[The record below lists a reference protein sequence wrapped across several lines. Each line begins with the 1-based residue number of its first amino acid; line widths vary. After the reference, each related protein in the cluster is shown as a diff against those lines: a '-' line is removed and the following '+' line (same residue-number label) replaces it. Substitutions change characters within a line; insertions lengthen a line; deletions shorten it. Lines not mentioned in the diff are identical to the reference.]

1 MPERIE
7 KHDESSQER
16 PHKRRRLYV
25 EPEKADHCS
34 YPFTPQRPSL
44 ANSTA
49 GKRQRLDDANLQ
61 NCLRISRDEHYKAW
75 LINAGRPLR
84 SHNNMS
90 QLPSPDVTTRS
101 FSRAPTTFSQRTN
114 ASVHDLDYR
123 DKLVKYNV
131 YVPGE
136 DPPPGFKEKVE
147 SMVFRLRETPELD
160 DDAIKQLRKTMKDL
174 QNKGEEEVKS
184 KLGAKIIP
192 GYNAPSDKNLEVVH
206 GQLWNKAVPIP
217 PDSTLLVPPLPLPKP
232 KPDTTFAFS
241 KTAFDRYQLGTMSS
255 LVTEPNGPSFASP
268 NQDLRFPYLVIE
280 YKSQAKDGSIRV
292 AINQAAGAGAVA
304 LNGLRETISRGLGL
318 DPFDIDKI
326 MVFSVAMDQN
336 SACINVE
343 WIGKIMDT
351 NEYTYHFEE
360 LKMLSLRYD
369 DSVQVLQ
376 RALKNIH
383 GWAGEDLLKLL
394 VNALNEYRNREG
406 EKKNADSVEKPQV
419 EEELRAPPSP
429 PKPPRRKRPRGAA
442 SKAHKETTELR
453 TRSKQDTQTQAETQ
467 PVGVRTRRRARLEET
482 R

>member
-1 MPERIE
+1 MPRRIE

-16 PHKRRRLYV
+16 LCKRRRVSV
-25 EPEKADHCS
+25 EPDKADS
-34 YPFTPQRPSL
+34 F
-44 ANSTA
+44 
-49 GKRQRLDDANLQ
+49 KRQRLNDLNLR
-61 NCLRISRDEHYKAW
+61 NCPHISRDERYKAW
-75 LINAGRPLR
+75 LINAGKPLR
-84 SHNNMS
+84 SNNVS
-90 QLPSPDVTTRS
+90 QLPSPDVTTQS
-101 FSRAPTTFSQRTN
+101 FSRAPTSVSVKST
-114 ASVHDLDYR
+114 ASVHDIDYR
-123 DKLVKYNV
+123 EKLAKHNI

-160 DDAIKQLRKTMKDL
+160 DAAISPLRETMKDL

-192 GYNAPSDKNLEVVH
+192 GYDTPSDKRLEVVH

-217 PDSTLLVPPLPLPKP
+217 HDSTLLVPPLPLPKP

-280 YKSQAKDGSIRV
+280 YKSQAKGGSIRV
-292 AINQAAGAGAVA
+292 ATNQAVGAGAVA
-304 LNGLRETISRGLGL
+304 LNGLRETISCGLGL
-318 DPFDIDKI
+318 DPSDIDTI
-326 MVFSVAMDQN
+326 MVFSVTMDQN

-343 WIGKIMDT
+343 WIGKPPDT
-351 NEYTYHFEE
+351 NEYTYHLEE

-383 GWAGEDLLKLL
+383 GWAAEDLLKLL
-394 VNALNEYRNREG
+394 VNALNEYRNKDEK
-406 EKKNADSVEKPQV
+406 KKNADPVEKPQV
-419 EEELRAPPSP
+419 EKELHAPPSP
-429 PKPPRRKRPRGAA
+429 PKPPRSKRARGL
-442 SKAHKETTELR
+442 KAHKETTELH
-453 TRSKQDTQTQAETQ
+453 TQSKQDTQTQAETQ
-467 PVGVRTRRRARLEET
+467 PVGVRTRRKARLEKKSFDLILI
-482 R
+482 